1 MSHADTATA
10 GSERGTQGDGGLRV
24 WPLPRP
30 ALWTLAKGGAVLLV
44 FWTAIGLFFMQFLD
58 DGPVGD
64 ADRAGAE
71 WLEDHRTS
79 TWNSLTH
86 YGSMMSETLVKTILV
101 VVVGAAMVAIWR
113 RWHDGVFLAVTVIL
127 EATVF
132 VISSVIVGRDRPPV
146 EHLDD
151 AAPSGSFPSG
161 HSAAAVAFYVSL
173 FVIIRWHTQNR
184 AVRAFFAVVAVAVP
198 IIVAVSRVFR
208 GMHHPIDVVAGLLLG
223 AMSIAVVR
231 AAMTAAPTSCS
242 PCTATVASPKRS
254 TRFDSTPDASSKL
267 AACNQH
273 RPWKSYN
280 CASSTTTHRSSG
292 PGGEPMTETERNM
305 STPVERQRVAP
316 I

>member
-1 MSHADTATA
+1 
-10 GSERGTQGDGGLRV
+10 
-24 WPLPRP
+24 
-30 ALWTLAKGGAVLLV
+30 
-44 FWTAIGLFFMQFLD
+44 
-58 DGPVGD
+58 
-64 ADRAGAE
+64 
-71 WLEDHRTS
+71 
-79 TWNSLTH
+79 
-86 YGSMMSETLVKTILV
+86 MMSETLVKVTLV
-101 VVVGAAMVAIWR
+101 VVVGAAMVVIWR
-113 RWHDGVFLAVTVIL
+113 RWYDGVFLAVTVIL

-231 AAMTAAPTSCS
+231 AAMTAGVDEIRRRASDADIDGATADPAVPDRVRRLDLTDAPV
-242 PCTATVASPKRS
+242 PRS
-254 TRFDSTPDASSKL
+254 
-267 AACNQH
+267 
-273 RPWKSYN
+273 RP
-280 CASSTTTHRSSG
+280 
-292 PGGEPMTETERNM
+292 
-305 STPVERQRVAP
+305 
-316 I
+316 